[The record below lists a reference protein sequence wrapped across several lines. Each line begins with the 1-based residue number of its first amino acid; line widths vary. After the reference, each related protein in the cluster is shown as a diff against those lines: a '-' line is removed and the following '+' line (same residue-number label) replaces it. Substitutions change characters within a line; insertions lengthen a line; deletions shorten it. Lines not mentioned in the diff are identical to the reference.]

1 MATGAVIWKFD
12 EVEGLIQGIPAVGNG
27 SVIFG
32 AWDTYLY
39 CLNAETGQLKWKWY
53 NGRPQVLFSPANI
66 KPAIANQK
74 VFIVAPDRYATSLT
88 LSEGRQQWRSNRFQV
103 RESMG
108 LSPDGKVI
116 YAKLMND
123 SVVAISTIHQTFTP
137 LWITDAGFGYEH
149 SPCPVLPFGN
159 QVIIST
165 REGTIIGLNAESQQ
179 TDWRYKAGI
188 SSANNLHYTGN
199 NRVYATFGEGL
210 VIGIELTDLYTCL

>member
-1 MATGAVIWKFD
+1 
-12 EVEGLIQGIPAVGNG
+12 
-27 SVIFG
+27 
-32 AWDTYLY
+32 
-39 CLNAETGQLKWKWY
+39 
-53 NGRPQVLFSPANI
+53 
-66 KPAIANQK
+66 
-74 VFIVAPDRYATSLT
+74 
-88 LSEGRQQWRSNRFQV
+88 
-103 RESMG
+103 MG